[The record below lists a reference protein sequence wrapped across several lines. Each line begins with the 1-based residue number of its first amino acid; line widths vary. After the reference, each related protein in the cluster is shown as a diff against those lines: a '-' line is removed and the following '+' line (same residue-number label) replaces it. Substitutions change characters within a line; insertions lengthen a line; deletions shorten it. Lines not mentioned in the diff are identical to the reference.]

1 MSAMIDLR
9 RPDQRDTVLQ
19 NPFWMTS
26 SLIEFSAGNVL
37 TPGYSPSVK
46 TPVAIKGT
54 GAITAATLAAS
65 DANPDTITDSGNG
78 LAAAGFL
85 ANDVVY
91 ISGFTGAGA
100 AANLEFATIDAGGV
114 AVGSLTMV
122 AGDAL
127 TADAAGEAVTVQT
140 MKPVLLFS
148 FPVAGKRVVIHE
160 VAVQVVTAFTATT
173 EFILGDGTIATD
185 VITTGG
191 VLTTVAKSSFVLNGA
206 TLATPAYYGPGTT
219 SAWYTAAGL
228 NGFTSPRTLLGAAAT
243 VPCIMGFFGNAAV
256 IAAGALRVHLLV
268 SYIPGF

>member
-26 SLIEFSAGNVL
+26 ALVEFSAGSVL
-37 TPGYSPSVK
+37 TPGYNPSAK
-46 TPVAIKGT
+46 TPVAIKGA
-54 GAITAATLAAS
+54 GAITATTLAAV
-65 DANPDTITDSGNG
+65 DTNPDTITDSDNG
-78 LAAAGFL
+78 LVAAGFL

-91 ISGFTGAGA
+91 VSGFIGAGA
-100 AANLEFATIDAGGV
+100 ADNLDFFTIDAGGV
-114 AVGSLTMV
+114 AAGTLTMI
-122 AGDAL
+122 AADAL
-127 TADAAGEAVTVQT
+127 TADAAGEAVTVRT

-173 EFILGDGTIATD
+173 EFILGNGTIATD
-185 VITTGG
+185 AVTTGG
-191 VLTTVAKSSFVLNGA
+191 VLTTLDADSIVLNGA
-206 TLATPAYYGPGTT
+206 TLATPAYYGPGTS

>member
-26 SLIEFSAGNVL
+26 ALVEFSAGSVL
-37 TPGYSPSVK
+37 TPGYNPSAK
-46 TPVAIKGT
+46 TPVAIKGA
-54 GAITAATLAAS
+54 GAITATTLAAV
-65 DANPDTITDSGNG
+65 DTNPDTITDSDNG
-78 LAAAGFL
+78 LVAAGFL

-91 ISGFTGAGA
+91 VSGFIGAGA
-100 AANLEFATIDAGGV
+100 ADNLEFFTIDAGGV
-114 AVGSLTMV
+114 AAGTLTMI
-122 AGDAL
+122 AADAL
-127 TADAAGEAVTVQT
+127 TADAAGEAVTVRT

-148 FPVAGKRVVIHE
+148 FPTAGKRVVIHE

-173 EFILGDGTIATD
+173 EFILGNGTIATD

-191 VLTTVAKSSFVLNGA
+191 VLTTLDADSIVLNGA
-206 TLATPAYYGPGTT
+206 TLATPAYYGPGTS